1 MASTLRLRAGWALA
15 AVIAIAACSAE
26 PEAPLPLE
34 PELRLLP
41 ISYDELDGWQQDDPA
56 AALGAFRR
64 SCARLASQPD
74 SRTMARDPAMAQVA
88 GTLAAWRGACGA
100 AAGAAPDQARAFF
113 EDWFQPYRVTD
124 RDQPDGLFTGY
135 YEPLLYGSRRYG
147 GAYTVPLYRAPDDL
161 VLIDLGLFKPDLAG
175 REIAG
180 RIDGKRFVPYYGRA
194 EIDDGALQGRG
205 LELVWVD
212 DPVATFFLQI
222 QGSGQIELDD
232 GARIRV
238 GYDGQNGHQYHA
250 IGRDLVAQ
258 GALTLEEVSL
268 QSIRDWLIAHPAQA
282 REIMARNASYV
293 FFRERPELDPVR
305 RPDRCPGR
313 AADRRPLAR
322 RRPALHSARRADL
335 ARDHGAVAGGRRPAA
350 APPDRPGQRRCG
362 QGAGAWRCLLGHGA
376 ARRGDRRPHEEPG
389 PLRDAAPQGGGA
401 DQLAGRVESTQAKM
415 R

>member
-1 MASTLRLRAGWALA
+1 MPFATASTLRLRAGWALA
-15 AVIAIAACSAE
+15 AVIAIAGCSAE

-34 PELRLLP
+34 PELRLQP
-41 ISYDELDGWQQDDPA
+41 ISYDALDGWQQDDPA

-74 SRTMARDPAMAQVA
+74 SRAMARDPAMAQVA

-100 AAGAAPDQARAFF
+100 AAEAAPDQARAFF

-293 FFRERPELDPVR
+293 FFRERPELDPADGPIGAQGV
-305 RPDRCPGR
+305 PLSAGR
-313 AADRRPLAR
+313 SLAVDRRYIPLGAPIWLETTAPWPEGEGPLR
-322 RRPALHSARRADL
+322 RLVIAQDSGGAIKGPVRGDIFWGTGPRAE
-335 ARDHGAVAGGRRPAA
+335 AIAGHMKSQGRYVVLLPKAA
-350 APPDRPGQRRCG
+350 APT
-362 QGAGAWRCLLGHGA
+362 
-376 ARRGDRRPHEEPG
+376 
-389 PLRDAAPQGGGA
+389 
-401 DQLAGRVESTQAKM
+401 S
-415 R
+415 

>member
-1 MASTLRLRAGWALA
+1 MASTLRWRAGWVLA
-15 AVIAIAACSAE
+15 AVIAIAGCSAE

-34 PELRLLP
+34 PELRLDP
-41 ISYDELDGWQQDDPA
+41 ISFDDLDGWQQDDPA

-74 SRTMARDPAMAQVA
+74 SRAMAKDPAMAQVA

-100 AAGAAPDQARAFF
+100 AAEAAPDQARGFF

-180 RIDGKRFVPYYGRA
+180 RIAGKRFVPYYGRA

-238 GYDGQNGHQYHA
+238 GYAGQNGHQYRA
-250 IGRDLVAQ
+250 IGRDLMAQ

-293 FFRERPELDPVR
+293 FFRERPELDPAGGPIGAQGV
-305 RPDRCPGR
+305 PLSAGR
-313 AADRRPLAR
+313 SLAVDRRYIPLGAPIWLEATAPWPEGEGPLR
-322 RRPALHSARRADL
+322 RLMIAQDSG
-335 ARDHGAVAGGRRPAA
+335 GAVKGPVRGDVFWGTGPRAEAIAGHMKSQGRYVILLPKAA
-350 APPDRPGQRRCG
+350 APT
-362 QGAGAWRCLLGHGA
+362 
-376 ARRGDRRPHEEPG
+376 
-389 PLRDAAPQGGGA
+389 
-401 DQLAGRVESTQAKM
+401 S
-415 R
+415 

>member
-268 QSIRDWLIAHPAQA
+268 QSIRDWLVAHPAQA

-293 FFRERPELDPVR
+293 FFRERPELDPADGPIGAQGV
-305 RPDRCPGR
+305 PLTAGR
-313 AADRRPLAR
+313 SLAVDRRYIPLGAPIWLETTAPWPEGDGPLR
-322 RRPALHSARRADL
+322 RLLIAQDSG
-335 ARDHGAVAGGRRPAA
+335 GAVKGPVRGDVFWGTGPRAEAIAGHMKSQGRYVVLLPKAA
-350 APPDRPGQRRCG
+350 APT
-362 QGAGAWRCLLGHGA
+362 
-376 ARRGDRRPHEEPG
+376 
-389 PLRDAAPQGGGA
+389 
-401 DQLAGRVESTQAKM
+401 S
-415 R
+415 